1 MTWHEGGRACLCFGS
16 KEEVARRKKGGDVT
30 GLLKLFSWF
39 PDAALLE
46 CPWFRVEIQQRRCLK
61 STASSISRVTSAIKS
76 DRSGFPA
83 V

>member
-39 PDAALLE
+39 PDVALLE
-46 CPWFRVEIQQRRCLK
+46 CPWFRVEI
-61 STASSISRVTSAIKS
+61 
-76 DRSGFPA
+76 
-83 V
+83 